1 MLSIKRYIN
10 IFFVLLGLVNLLAC
24 KKYPE
29 DKFWHLTTAMKRL
42 RSHPWHLSKLYVN
55 GADST
60 LVHLHN
66 MDPTRNDPRDF
77 AFYVKEGMNLKTHWG
92 KGVTTNIQKDIGF
105 DIVISNNKRELEIS
119 NKVTYKTIQ
128 MPNSNNLITLSI
140 FWINDNKTW
149 KIKKLTSD
157 EFIMESNATS
167 KNELVRI
174 EFKK

>member
-1 MLSIKRYIN
+1 MLNIKRYIN

-77 AFYVKEGMNLKTHWG
+77 AFYVKEGMNLKVPTG
-92 KGVTTNIQKDIGF
+92 QGVTTNVQRDRGF
-105 DIVISNNKRELEIS
+105 SVVFSKNKNELKMGGPVYRTITLSGS
-119 NKVTYKTIQ
+119 NKVVG
-128 MPNSNNLITLSI
+128 LSV
-140 FWINDNKTW
+140 FWITDNSIW

-157 EFIMESNATS
+157 EFIVECNATT